1 MAQFVKMENGNL
13 LNASCI
19 AQIRPYA
26 GINYN
31 SKRLKVNLSIIVE
44 GSEFG
49 GDLIAATA
57 VVPWPNPDNEDNEDN
72 EMKTYDLVCGERN
85 RLERTICEFFPD
97 ITRGILV
104 DLTTY
109 YPPDWIREQLRQA
122 AENTAERIAEGVRK
136 MEEEQNE

>member
-31 SKRLKVNLSIIVE
+31 SKRLKVDVSIIVE

-57 VVPWPNPDNEDNEDN
+57 VVPWPNPDNEDNEM
-72 EMKTYDLVCGERN
+72 ETYDLVCGERN
-85 RLERTICEFFPD
+85 KLEKTICEFFPS
-97 ITRGILV
+97 ITHGILV
-104 DLTTY
+104 DLKIY
-109 YPPDWIREQLRQA
+109 YPPDWIRKQLRQA
-122 AENTAERIAEGVRK
+122 AENTAERIAEKVRK

>member
-13 LNASCI
+13 LNTSCI
-19 AQIRPYA
+19 AQIRPHA

-31 SKRLKVNLSIIVE
+31 SERLKVDVSIIVE

-57 VVPWPNPDNEDNEDN
+57 VVPWPNPDNEVEAYN
-72 EMKTYDLVCGERN
+72 LLCGERN

-97 ITRGILV
+97 IANGIWM
-104 DLTTY
+104 DLGIY
-109 YPPDWIREQLRQA
+109 YPASWIRNQLRKA
-122 AENTAERIAEGVRK
+122 AENTAERIAEAAKK
-136 MEEEQNE
+136 MEAEDE